1 MFTSYAW
8 NLMFNDCYVS
18 LDQSFDKS
26 YNWYQKPGS
35 PEILHYMLLTKLNK
49 PVDHCILI
57 FGCVYNIR

>member
-1 MFTSYAW
+1 MIA
-8 NLMFNDCYVS
+8 MS
-18 LDQSFDKS
+18 LDKSFDKS

-35 PEILHYMLLTKLNK
+35 PEILNYMLLTKLNK